1 VAAMNV
7 GDRVRSRHG
16 TEWMVIG
23 GDSERLRVRSTT
35 DGLTAWLTT
44 TELERSYK
52 RVSARPGLEGLEPQ
66 GRFLVRSDKG
76 RACQLGKE
84 TK

>member
-1 VAAMNV
+1 MNV

-35 DGLTAWLTT
+35 DGLTAWLSLA
-44 TELERSYK
+44 ELERSY
-52 RVSARPGLEGLEPQ
+52 RVVSCRPGFEGLEER
-66 GRFLVRSDKG
+66 GRMLVRVDAG
-76 RACQLGKE
+76 RACQLKE
-84 TK
+84 GV

>member
-1 VAAMNV
+1 VNV
-7 GDRVRSRHG
+7 GDRVVSRHG
-16 TEWMVIG
+16 TQWMVIG
-23 GDSERLRVRSTT
+23 GDADRLRVRSMT
-35 DGLTAWLTT
+35 DGLTAWLTA

-66 GRFLVRSDKG
+66 GRFLVRTDRV

-84 TK
+84 TKR